1 MGDLNKHMTTM
12 FTTKLTYLVSIAITH
27 ALCATRH
34 VNTCS
39 MIVFV
44 VADVSHY
51 TLTEMSNCH

>member
-1 MGDLNKHMTTM
+1 MTTM
-12 FTTKLTYLVSIAITH
+12 FTRKLTYLVSIAITH